1 MTVDA
6 KTNVPVSTKV
16 LVIGGGPAGSY
27 AATVLAR
34 EGLEVTILERDHFP
48 RYHIGESM
56 LPSLRSFLRFID
68 AEDKVAERG
77 FAVKRGAAVKLHQNK
92 REGYTDFCKP
102 NPDNWSWNV
111 VRSEFDEVLLRHAAS
126 CGAKVYEGIRVDAL
140 LFSSPVDHDKLQA
153 AHPIAAQWTRPADKT
168 NGVISFD
175 WLIDASGRNGIM
187 STKYLKSRT
196 FNPNLKNTAQW
207 GYWRGGGTYMP
218 GTDRHNAPFFEALTD
233 ESGWAWYIP
242 LHDGTISVGIVEA
255 EDRNRQKKSELRS
268 ECSSEDVLRAHYLRE
283 LERVPHLRHLLGNA
297 MFADDKGDVRT
308 AGDYSY
314 NSKAYGGTNWRLAG
328 DAASFIDPFFSSG
341 IHLALTGGLSA
352 ASTIAA
358 VIRGDCT
365 ARQGAD
371 FHHSKVGTAFTRFL
385 FIVLGIYKQIRA
397 QEEPVMFEVDED
409 NFDRAFQFLR
419 PIIQGA
425 ADTDSSVTESEL
437 QATMTFC
444 QNIFSDSQSPHARDK
459 VDLLVK
465 SGVAG
470 DVQRIDELAN
480 GDTEVKNL
488 LLRLSARKSLHDMY
502 ECKRYFGSEILGGY
516 SVRMERGS
524 LGLIHVSP
532 V

>member
-1 MTVDA
+1 MAIDA
-6 KTNVPVSTKV
+6 DTIVPSSTKV

-27 AATVLAR
+27 AAAVLAR
-34 EGLEVTILERDHFP
+34 EGFEVTVLERDHFP

-111 VRSEFDEVLLRHAAS
+111 IRSEFDEVLLRHAAS
-126 CGAKVYEGIRVDAL
+126 CGAKVFEDIRVDAL
-140 LFSSPVDHDKLQA
+140 MFSSPVDREKPHT
-153 AHPIAAQWTRPADKT
+153 AHPTAAQWTRPSDRT

-187 STKYLKSRT
+187 STKYLRSRT
-196 FNPNLKNTAQW
+196 FNPNLKNVAQW

-255 EDRNRQKKSELRS
+255 EDCNRRKKNEVKDGCPS
-268 ECSSEDVLRAHYLRE
+268 DDALRAHYLRE
-283 LERVPHLRHLLGNA
+283 LELVPNLRRLLGDA
-297 MFADDKGDVRT
+297 TFAEDKGGVRT

-314 NSKAYGGTNWRLAG
+314 NSKAYGGVNWRLAG

-365 ARQGAD
+365 AKQGLE

-385 FIVLGIYKQIRA
+385 FIVLGIYKQIKA

-419 PIIQGA
+419 PVIQGA
-425 ADTDSSVTESEL
+425 ADTDAGVSQSEL

-444 QNIFSDSQSPHARDK
+444 QNIFSDSHDIK
-459 VDLLVK
+459 
-465 SGVAG
+465 
-470 DVQRIDELAN
+470 RIDELSG
-480 GDTEVKNL
+480 GDEEVKNL
-488 LLRLSARKSLHDMY
+488 LLRVNARKALHDMY
-502 ECKRYFGSEILGGY
+502 ECKRYFGSEVLGGF

-524 LGLIHVSP
+524 LGLVRAFS

>member
-1 MTVDA
+1 MAVDA
-6 KTNVPVSTKV
+6 ESTIPASTKV

-27 AATVLAR
+27 AAAVLAR
-34 EGLEVTILERDHFP
+34 EGFEVTVLERDHFP

-68 AEDKVAERG
+68 AEDKVAACG
-77 FAVKRGAAVKLHQNK
+77 FTVKRGAAVKLHQNK

-126 CGAKVYEGIRVDAL
+126 CGAKVFEGIRVDAL
-140 LFSSPVDHDKLQA
+140 LFQSPVDAANLQA
-153 AHPIAAQWTRPADKT
+153 AHPIAAQWTRPADGS
-168 NGVISFD
+168 NGILDFD
-175 WLIDASGRNGIM
+175 WLIDASGRNGLM

-196 FNPNLKNTAQW
+196 FNPNLKNVAQW

-218 GTDRHNAPFFEALTD
+218 GTERHNAPFFEALTD

-242 LHDGTISVGIVEA
+242 LHDGTVSVGIVKA
-255 EDRNRQKKSELRS
+255 EDHNRRKKADVRATGV
-268 ECSSEDVLRAHYLRE
+268 EDVARAHYLRE
-283 LERVPHLRHLLGNA
+283 LERVPHLRRLLGDA
-297 MFADDKGDVRT
+297 EFAEDKGGIRA

-314 NSKAYGGTNWRLAG
+314 NSKAYGGVNWRLAG

-358 VIRGDCT
+358 AIRGDCT
-365 ARQGAD
+365 AKQGAD

-385 FIVLGIYKQIRA
+385 FVVLGIYKQIKA
-397 QEEPVMFEVDED
+397 QEEPVMFDVDED

-419 PIIQGA
+419 PVIQGA
-425 ADTDSSVTESEL
+425 VDTDSGVSEHEL

-444 QNIFSDSQSPHARDK
+444 QNIFSDTQSARARDK
-459 VDLLVK
+459 VDALVK
-465 SGVAG
+465 SGVAS
-470 DVQRIDELAN
+470 DVTRVDELAE
-480 GDTEVKNL
+480 GDEEVRNL
-488 LLRLSARKSLHDMY
+488 LLRVNARKALHDMY
-502 ECKRYFGSEILGGY
+502 ECQQYFGSEVLGGFC
-516 SVRMERGS
+516 VRMKRGS
-524 LGLIHVSP
+524 LGLVRAY
-532 V
+532 